1 MSWDYSRKIKCD
13 DILNTWKMTFQAS
26 DGKGRQFL
34 DLLDDNFNIIKSS
47 YTKGG
52 SWLQSFGH
60 LNLLCT
66 CAMRAIISHT
76 PIGEYR
82 IKFFPNKEF
91 KCPCGTYPIKS
102 RRHIL
107 HNCIRFNRYWN
118 PRWNFL
124 SHFVMFLVAN
134 PNAFAFIDCSASN
147 IISRPCN

>member
-1 MSWDYSRKIKCD
+1 
-13 DILNTWKMTFQAS
+13 MTFQAS

-66 CAMRAIISHT
+66 CATRAIISHT

-82 IKFFPNKEF
+82 LKFFPNKEF

-118 PRWNFL
+118 PRWDFL
-124 SHFVMFLVAN
+124 SHFVMFLKAN
-134 PNAFAFIDCSASN
+134 PNCCSNHLLQWQMISLTSKSLSKVIMWKFYKRTQQGAS
-147 IISRPCN
+147 S